1 MKMILKAFGV
11 AASVLLLAS
20 CQTAGTSSVTPP
32 SIEQP
37 VDVGYDELSHP
48 FSPKDVAFNPSSTSD
63 IIEIKQHVAMFMPK
77 LSSGSYDDS
86 KAIFILAPTMNYDDD
101 RKDITA
107 WVMNNS
113 YFGNDRLGLMYLYK
127 ITGKGN
133 NWYDASFDK
142 QNLGNNLWEDLGIA
156 LPDTAR
162 IYNFDI
168 NAEITSSCYISYFG
182 DEYSFVHYINAT
194 LDDVNAYYA
203 SEVSLLLSR
212 CIS

>member
-1 MKMILKAFGV
+1 MKKILKAFGV
-11 AASVLLLAS
+11 VASILLLAS
-20 CQTAGTSSVTPP
+20 CETGGTSSVTPP
-32 SIEQP
+32 SMEQP

-48 FSPKDVAFNPSSTSD
+48 FSPMDAVFNPSSASD
-63 IIEIKQHVAMFMPK
+63 VLEIKQHVAMFMPK
-77 LSSGSYDDS
+77 LSSGCYDDS

-133 NWYDASFDK
+133 NWYDAAFDK
-142 QNLGNNLWEDLGIA
+142 QNLGNNLWEDLGSA

-182 DEYSFVHYINAT
+182 EDYSFVHYINAT
-194 LDDVNAYYA
+194 LDDVNTYYT